1 MIFASAKSVGGA
13 FLYPVVS
20 EFLTIFLKKGR
31 ILGKK
36 FSVLLNEK
44 ESILLK
50 NYMKEN
56 KIKSKAE
63 AIRKC
68 LKTAVNMESK
78 YDMLKDMDSKLNR
91 IIYRENIQKKLLE
104 QFFANMVF
112 RKNYDVKTDESLNK
126 FYQDNNSYS
135 NKIMD

>member
-1 MIFASAKSVGGA
+1 M
-13 FLYPVVS
+13 
-20 EFLTIFLKKGR
+20 
-31 ILGKK
+31 K

-44 ESILLK
+44 ESILLL

-56 KIKSKAE
+56 KIKSKVE

-68 LKTAVNMESK
+68 LKTAVSMESK

-104 QFFANMVF
+104 QLYANMVF
-112 RKNYDVKTDESLNK
+112 RKNYDVKADESLNK
-126 FYQDNNSYS
+126 FYQD
-135 NKIMD
+135 K

>member
-1 MIFASAKSVGGA
+1 M
-13 FLYPVVS
+13 
-20 EFLTIFLKKGR
+20 
-31 ILGKK
+31 K
-36 FSVLLNEK
+36 FSVLLNEN

-126 FYQDNNSYS
+126 FYQDNDYYM

>member
-1 MIFASAKSVGGA
+1 M
-13 FLYPVVS
+13 
-20 EFLTIFLKKGR
+20 
-31 ILGKK
+31 K
-36 FSVLLNEK
+36 FSVLLNED

-91 IIYRENIQKKLLE
+91 IIYKENIQKKLLE

>member
-1 MIFASAKSVGGA
+1 M
-13 FLYPVVS
+13 
-20 EFLTIFLKKGR
+20 
-31 ILGKK
+31 K

-44 ESILLK
+44 ESVLLK

-56 KIKSKAE
+56 KIKSKVE

-112 RKNYDVKTDESLNK
+112 RKNYDIKTDESLNK
-126 FYQDNNSYS
+126 FYPDNDYYS

>member
-1 MIFASAKSVGGA
+1 M
-13 FLYPVVS
+13 
-20 EFLTIFLKKGR
+20 
-31 ILGKK
+31 K
-36 FSVLLNEK
+36 FSVLLNED

-104 QFFANMVF
+104 QFFANIVF

>member
-1 MIFASAKSVGGA
+1 MKI
-13 FLYPVVS
+13 
-20 EFLTIFLKKGR
+20 
-31 ILGKK
+31 
-36 FSVLLNEK
+36 SVLLNEK

-50 NYMKEN
+50 GYMKEN

>member
-1 MIFASAKSVGGA
+1 M
-13 FLYPVVS
+13 
-20 EFLTIFLKKGR
+20 
-31 ILGKK
+31 K
-36 FSVLLNEK
+36 FSVLLNED

-135 NKIMD
+135 NKIMY

>member
-1 MIFASAKSVGGA
+1 M
-13 FLYPVVS
+13 
-20 EFLTIFLKKGR
+20 
-31 ILGKK
+31 K
-36 FSVLLNEK
+36 FSVSFNEK
-44 ESILLK
+44 ESLLLL

-56 KIKSKAE
+56 NIKSKAE

-68 LKTAVNMESK
+68 LKTAISIETK

-112 RKNYDVKTDESLNK
+112 RKNYDTKEDKSLNE
-126 FYQDNNSYS
+126 FYQDNNFYY
-135 NKIMD
+135 NKIIS

>member
-1 MIFASAKSVGGA
+1 M
-13 FLYPVVS
+13 
-20 EFLTIFLKKGR
+20 
-31 ILGKK
+31 K
-36 FSVLLNEK
+36 FSVLLNED

>member
-1 MIFASAKSVGGA
+1 M
-13 FLYPVVS
+13 
-20 EFLTIFLKKGR
+20 
-31 ILGKK
+31 K
-36 FSVLLNEK
+36 FSVLLNED

-78 YDMLKDMDSKLNR
+78 YDMLKDMDRKLNR

-104 QFFANMVF
+104 QFYANMEFPVD
-112 RKNYDVKTDESLNK
+112 KDVKTEKGLQR
-126 FYQDNNSYS
+126 FYQNNNFYKS
-135 NKIMD
+135 KIMD

>member
-1 MIFASAKSVGGA
+1 
-13 FLYPVVS
+13 
-20 EFLTIFLKKGR
+20 
-31 ILGKK
+31 
-36 FSVLLNEK
+36 
-44 ESILLK
+44 
-50 NYMKEN
+50 
-56 KIKSKAE
+56 
-63 AIRKC
+63 
-68 LKTAVNMESK
+68 
-78 YDMLKDMDSKLNR
+78 MLKDMDSKLNR

>member
-1 MIFASAKSVGGA
+1 M
-13 FLYPVVS
+13 
-20 EFLTIFLKKGR
+20 
-31 ILGKK
+31 K
-36 FSVLLNEK
+36 FSVLLNED

-91 IIYRENIQKKLLE
+91 IIYRENIRKKLLE

>member
-1 MIFASAKSVGGA
+1 MKI
-13 FLYPVVS
+13 
-20 EFLTIFLKKGR
+20 
-31 ILGKK
+31 
-36 FSVLLNEK
+36 SVLLNED

>member
-1 MIFASAKSVGGA
+1 M
-13 FLYPVVS
+13 
-20 EFLTIFLKKGR
+20 
-31 ILGKK
+31 K

-44 ESILLK
+44 ESILLL

-56 KIKSKAE
+56 RIKSKAE

-68 LKTAVNMESK
+68 LKTAVNIESK

-91 IIYRENIQKKLLE
+91 IIYRENIHKKLLE
-104 QFFANMVF
+104 QLYANMVF
-112 RKNYDVKTDESLNK
+112 RKNYDVKEDKSLIE
-126 FYQDNNSYS
+126 FYQNNDFYS

>member
-1 MIFASAKSVGGA
+1 M
-13 FLYPVVS
+13 
-20 EFLTIFLKKGR
+20 
-31 ILGKK
+31 K
-36 FSVLLNEK
+36 FSVSFNEK
-44 ESILLK
+44 ESLLLL

-56 KIKSKAE
+56 NIKSKAE

-68 LKTAVNMESK
+68 LKTAISIEAK

-112 RKNYDVKTDESLNK
+112 RKNYDVKEDESLIK
-126 FYQDNNSYS
+126 FYQDNNFYN
-135 NKIMD
+135 NKIMR

>member
-1 MIFASAKSVGGA
+1 M
-13 FLYPVVS
+13 
-20 EFLTIFLKKGR
+20 
-31 ILGKK
+31 K

-44 ESILLK
+44 ESVLLK
-50 NYMKEN
+50 NYMKKN

-112 RKNYDVKTDESLNK
+112 RKNYDIKTDESLNK
-126 FYQDNNSYS
+126 FYPDNDYYS

>member
-1 MIFASAKSVGGA
+1 M
-13 FLYPVVS
+13 
-20 EFLTIFLKKGR
+20 
-31 ILGKK
+31 K
-36 FSVLLNEK
+36 FSVLLNED

-104 QFFANMVF
+104 QFFTNMVF